1 LVTLSPSPTGTTLT
15 TVTFQLV
22 RQRVKRRGE
31 NLATRQQLYDALDRY
46 LAALLAHDPAR
57 LAWAAGALT
66 TENNVA
72 LEPGDGLWQTVTA
85 VGPYDLRFAD
95 VETGQVALFTTVT
108 ETGDTSGACIR
119 LGMQGESVA
128 EVEMLVVRQKD
139 EALVFPDPRF
149 ERKPVM
155 ETPVPEAERAS
166 RADMIA
172 LADGYFATL
181 EKNDGTIRTRFHPG
195 CNRIENGVQTTNNP
209 DFFVPVAHL
218 GCEEQFAQ
226 GNYRYDDRLRGRRFP
241 LVDEERGIVLAHG
254 FIDHCGAL
262 GEYELTDGTRVSSP
276 IRRPHTFY
284 LSEAFKIRDHAIEQI
299 EANFITVPYHMPSP
313 WDARR

>member
-1 LVTLSPSPTGTTLT
+1 M
-15 TVTFQLV
+15 
-22 RQRVKRRGE
+22 
-31 NLATRQQLYDALDRY
+31 ATRQELYAALDRY
-46 LAALLAHDPAR
+46 CEALLARDHTR
-57 LAWAAGALT
+57 LAWAPDSLV

-72 LEPGDGLWQTVTA
+72 LEPGDGLWGTITGL
-85 VGPYDLRFAD
+85 GPYDLRFAD
-95 VETGQVALFTTVT
+95 PETGQVALFTAVT
-108 ETGDTSGACIR
+108 ETRDISGACIR
-119 LGMQGESVA
+119 IGLRGDAVA
-128 EVEMLVVRQKD
+128 EVETIVVRQAD
-139 EALVFPDPRF
+139 EALVFPDPKF

-155 ETPVPEAERAS
+155 EVVVPEAERVS
-166 RADMIA
+166 RAEMIA

-181 EKNDGTIRTRFHPG
+181 ENNDGTIRTKFHSG

-209 DFFVPVAHL
+209 QFFVPVAGL
-218 GCEEQFAQ
+218 PCEEQFRL

-254 FIDHCGAL
+254 FIDHCGRL

-284 LSEAFKIRDHAIEQI
+284 LSEAFKIRQGAIEQI

-313 WDARR
+313 WDARA